1 MSTPR
6 LVLSSILACFILLM
20 LLCLVAFPRGAYYF
34 WRFTGPIVVDV
45 ELVDADSGLASEK
58 NLEAIRIHLAEHTRA
73 ILPDSSVGSITPLAE
88 EGVRVALRNHSPYS
102 EVWTLRIT
110 PIDENMVR
118 VEIWPTT

>member
-6 LVLSSILACFILLM
+6 LVFSSALVCLILLV
-20 LLCLVAFPRGAYYF
+20 LLCLVAFPREVYYI
-34 WRFTGPIVVDV
+34 WRFTGPIIVDV

-58 NLEAIRIHLAEHTRA
+58 NLEAIRIHLAERTRA

-88 EGVRVALRNHSPYS
+88 EGVRVALRNHNPYS
-102 EVWTLRIT
+102 EVWNLRIT